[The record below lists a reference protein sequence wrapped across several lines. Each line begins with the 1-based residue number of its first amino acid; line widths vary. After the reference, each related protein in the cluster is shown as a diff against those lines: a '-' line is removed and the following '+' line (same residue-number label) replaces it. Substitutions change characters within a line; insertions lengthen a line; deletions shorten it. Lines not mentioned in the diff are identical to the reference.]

1 MGKRVSKFETSLRA
15 AFPDV
20 HRVKVDVALAMIDAH
35 HRNDREALDNLLN
48 GIEAVDLLRRQCFNP
63 PGRHYA
69 LMTALNALLGTHG
82 SEPLGEVHMCYGPPF
97 EYLNVGDP
105 YIPTLVYYRSSGR
118 FYVRCYG
125 DIVEAYRLK

>member
-20 HRVKVDVALAMIDAH
+20 AETDMLLALRLIRLWHSDQPTELRHAMSI
-35 HRNDREALDNLLN
+35 
-48 GIEAVDLLRRQCFNP
+48 IPAVQELERQCYNL
-63 PGRHYA
+63 PGRHYS

-125 DIVEAYRLK
+125 DLVEAYRLK